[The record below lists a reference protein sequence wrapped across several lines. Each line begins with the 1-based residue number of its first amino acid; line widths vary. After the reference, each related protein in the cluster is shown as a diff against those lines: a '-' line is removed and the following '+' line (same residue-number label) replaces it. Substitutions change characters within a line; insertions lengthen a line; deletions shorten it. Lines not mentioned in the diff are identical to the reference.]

1 MAVPYYHAIQSGS
14 LIKLINNT
22 PKLREILYTPHIKL
36 VDNYESTFKHFGFER
51 PEMMVVL
58 PILMRVDPLVGI
70 ENLPYIETNINKK

>member
-1 MAVPYYHAIQSGS
+1 MAVPYYHAIQSGA

-22 PKLREILYTPHIKL
+22 PKLREIIYTPHIQI
-36 VDNYESTFKHFGFER
+36 VDNYESVFKHFGLER

-70 ENLPYIETNINKK
+70 ENLPYVETDKNK